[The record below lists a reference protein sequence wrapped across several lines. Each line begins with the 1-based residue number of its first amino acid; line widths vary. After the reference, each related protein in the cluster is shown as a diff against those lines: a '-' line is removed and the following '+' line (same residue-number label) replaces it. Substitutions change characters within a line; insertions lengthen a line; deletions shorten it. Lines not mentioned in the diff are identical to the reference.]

1 MNKET
6 PIFALTGNVGK
17 EYEDEAKKAGMQ
29 GLLAKPIDYD
39 ILAVTIQESL
49 GGVNTITPTDSFNTH
64 QKSVATSHERHDDHA
79 VSDVVIPEI
88 NSVFDP
94 KMLNDL
100 QSVIGESQFEELLNS
115 LITSTDEILGRLH
128 IAIVQQNSID
138 IKNRAHELKGKA
150 ANFGL
155 TELSSLSAAIE
166 DYARK
171 NDINAI
177 SKIGETLESAKDRA
191 QKALEDWKS

>member
-1 MNKET
+1 
-6 PIFALTGNVGK
+6 
-17 EYEDEAKKAGMQ
+17 
-29 GLLAKPIDYD
+29 
-39 ILAVTIQESL
+39 
-49 GGVNTITPTDSFNTH
+49 
-64 QKSVATSHERHDDHA
+64 

-138 IKNRAHELKGKA
+138 IKNRAHELKGMA